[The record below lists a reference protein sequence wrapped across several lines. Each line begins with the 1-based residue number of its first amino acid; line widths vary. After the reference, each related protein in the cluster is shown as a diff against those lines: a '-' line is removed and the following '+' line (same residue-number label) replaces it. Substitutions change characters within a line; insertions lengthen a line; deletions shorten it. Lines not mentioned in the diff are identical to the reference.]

1 MLVKIENFTD
11 TELSCHCCG
20 KLNYSNEF
28 LIRLQA
34 FRYMLKKGLIVTSPC
49 RCIENNKRAG
59 GVETSLHECETKEAS
74 AIDVTN
80 SNCKEIYIKACKC
93 GLFNEVIWYKKK
105 NIVHLGLDK
114 KQTGNFFIKK

>member
-1 MLVKIENFTD
+1 MRVKIEHFTD
-11 TELSCHCCG
+11 VELECRCCG
-20 KLNYSNEF
+20 KLNYSEEF

-34 FRYMLKKGLIVTSPC
+34 FRYMLGKGLTVTSPC
-49 RCIENNKRAG
+49 RCIENNQRAG
-59 GVETSLHECETKEAS
+59 GELTSLHECETKQAS

-80 SNCKEIYIKACKC
+80 SNCEEIYIKACKC

-114 KQTGNFFIKK
+114 KQTGNFFVKK